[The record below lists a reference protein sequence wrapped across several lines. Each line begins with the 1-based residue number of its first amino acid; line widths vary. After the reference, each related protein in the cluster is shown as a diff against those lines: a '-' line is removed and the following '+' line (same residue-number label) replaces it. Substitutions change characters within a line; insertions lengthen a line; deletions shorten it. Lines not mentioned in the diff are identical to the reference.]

1 VPSLLPP
8 QQDTATPVVAAKV
21 PAAQDDDAGAAT
33 LTVPVAD
40 ASGVRAAAGTP
51 PKASGDTAVRHAHR
65 DSGRHTHQA
74 ASHSEDANTLS
85 VAALQAAAEIVVG
98 APAAATDTATPA
110 STAVPK
116 LTAPTAAAAAPGGTA
131 DAVPTDIVAS
141 AMLSSGATVKPATTA
156 TATKPQSDST
166 KTQIR
171 QSAAATLAD
180 ASKAVGHAF
189 SDPRAGSAAPAHVA
203 MNDQTPH
210 APAASGASAPVPPDS
225 SVQQPAA
232 TPAPPAA
239 PHLQAPPQP
248 SAAMP
253 AVAPTVA
260 TTPAAS
266 PAAPAA
272 GSAVSAQLQIG
283 HAQPDT
289 GTLAFTIAAKSAD
302 GARHFDI
309 RLDPAELGRV
319 DVRLTVDD
327 AGKAQATLSVEKPQT
342 LELLQKDQPQLE
354 RALRDAGLDLSQNGL
369 NFSLRG
375 QQQQSAN
382 SGGNAPGRS
391 RALAARVIAAVDSAA
406 STVSLGQMSPGDT
419 RLDIKV

>member
-1 VPSLLPP
+1 LARPARRAEFAGRGTSCLSGICATRRAIRRKSRKDGLEKSGPGLASMFRGNLRAGFVTSVAVNAVTTQQHAVAARGAASAPAGDPFAAVLDEIVQDAGNDNASVAAPTGDPSDAAAAPNDPSQASLHPGKKLPTDRLRNSDPTTVPSLLPP

-21 PAAQDDDAGAAT
+21 PAAQDDDADAAT
-33 LTVPVAD
+33 RTVPVAD
-40 ASGVRAAAGTP
+40 ASGARAAAGTP

-85 VAALQAAAEIVVG
+85 VAALQAAAEIVLG
-98 APAAATDTATPA
+98 APVAATDTATPA

-116 LTAPTAAAAAPGGTA
+116 LTAPTAAAATPVGTA

-141 AMLSSGATVKPATTA
+141 AMLSSGATVKPATT

-189 SDPRAGSAAPAHVA
+189 SDPRAGNAAPAHVA

-248 SAAMP
+248 SAAM
-253 AVAPTVA
+253 
-260 TTPAAS
+260 
-266 PAAPAA
+266 
-272 GSAVSAQLQIG
+272 
-283 HAQPDT
+283 
-289 GTLAFTIAAKSAD
+289 
-302 GARHFDI
+302 
-309 RLDPAELGRV
+309 
-319 DVRLTVDD
+319 
-327 AGKAQATLSVEKPQT
+327 
-342 LELLQKDQPQLE
+342 
-354 RALRDAGLDLSQNGL
+354 
-369 NFSLRG
+369 
-375 QQQQSAN
+375 
-382 SGGNAPGRS
+382 
-391 RALAARVIAAVDSAA
+391 
-406 STVSLGQMSPGDT
+406 
-419 RLDIKV
+419 